1 MRVYD
6 TTSDDD
12 TTLCVKINEKCSD
25 IYFYSFFLIFE
36 IPALLTY
43 NNKEIK
49 ITKMNLNFPIQNLS
63 FFHFVNIWDIQTRD
77 LGRELHIKAWFFT
90 QT

>member
-12 TTLCVKINEKCSD
+12 TTLCVKINEFIS
-25 IYFYSFFLIFE
+25 IVFFLIFE

>member
-12 TTLCVKINEKCSD
+12 TTLCVKINEFIS
-25 IYFYSFFLIFE
+25 IVFFLSFE

-43 NNKEIK
+43 TNKEIK